1 MGYFDYSKE
10 PRSDIAFVDMKSFYA
25 SVECVERGLHPLK
38 TSLCVM
44 SRADNSAGLILASS
58 PMFKKIFG
66 KSNVGRS
73 YDLPFDIKTRRF
85 SYYNAKKQGLPTD
98 SEYVRYIEEWA
109 KVTFIVPPRMD
120 AVSYTHLDVYKRQ
133 LNSSIIRRLR
143 VTSSFGREMEVTL
156 RSYDSEKY
164 FSYLLTFRGEIWY
177 HSRRYCLPHL
187 KGPGTFQILFDG
199 KEHPSP

>member
-10 PRSDIAFVDMKSFYA
+10 PRSDIAFIDMKSFYS

-73 YDLPFDIKTRRF
+73 YDLPFDITTRRF
-85 SYYNAKKQGLPTD
+85 SYYNAKKQGLPQT
-98 SEYVRYIEEWA
+98 
-109 KVTFIVPPRMD
+109 
-120 AVSYTHLDVYKRQ
+120 
-133 LNSSIIRRLR
+133 LNI
-143 VTSSFGREMEVTL
+143 
-156 RSYDSEKY
+156 
-164 FSYLLTFRGEIWY
+164 
-177 HSRRYCLPHL
+177 
-187 KGPGTFQILFDG
+187 
-199 KEHPSP
+199 